1 MRVLWVFAHPE
12 PRSLTAQLRTAG
24 ITALR
29 EAGHEV
35 IESDLY
41 AMNWNP
47 VVTAE
52 DFAHDGAER
61 LDVAN
66 ESEAA
71 LRTGRLAADI
81 RAEHEKLA
89 WADTVVLHFPLWWYG
104 MPAIMKGWLDR
115 VLVQGYAYGVRDP
128 ESGRTRRYGD
138 GGLAGKRATAVVS
151 VGAHT
156 GLGPRGI
163 HGDLTEV
170 LFPLLHGTFFY
181 TGMEV
186 IEPVIIPGTNRVSH
200 ERFAAITADL
210 RARLLT
216 LPTTPPIPYRHQ
228 DSGDYDADWNLHQ
241 ANHPGASGLGIHRN
255 NGESR
260 WAASAR

>member
-24 ITALR
+24 IAALR

-47 VVTAE
+47 VVTAG
-52 DFAHDGAER
+52 DFAYDGVER
-61 LDVAN
+61 LDVAE

-81 RAEHEKLA
+81 RAEHDKLA

-138 GGLAGKRATAVVS
+138 GAWQASA
-151 VGAHT
+151 
-156 GLGPRGI
+156 PRRWCRSA
-163 HGDLTEV
+163 
-170 LFPLLHGTFFY
+170 P
-181 TGMEV
+181 M
-186 IEPVIIPGTNRVSH
+186 PGWDR
-200 ERFAAITADL
+200 
-210 RARLLT
+210 
-216 LPTTPPIPYRHQ
+216 
-228 DSGDYDADWNLHQ
+228 
-241 ANHPGASGLGIHRN
+241 
-255 NGESR
+255 
-260 WAASAR
+260 AASTAISRRSSSPCSTAPSSTPAWR